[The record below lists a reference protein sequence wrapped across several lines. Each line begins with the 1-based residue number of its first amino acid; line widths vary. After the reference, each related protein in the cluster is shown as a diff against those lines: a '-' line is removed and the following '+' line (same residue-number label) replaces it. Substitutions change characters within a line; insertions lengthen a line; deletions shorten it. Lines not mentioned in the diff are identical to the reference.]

1 MQILYVTP
9 EVAPYFGQSDLAEVS
24 GALPRALQELQ
35 MKVTVVAPFWKGVDP
50 DRYGLARRIRKLNVP
65 LGGGTAEVGL
75 LEGKFRNADVGVL
88 LLDHAESFQR
98 DGAPDHR
105 TWYLLARAA
114 LEAASELGLNVDL
127 VHAHGWQT
135 GFVPLLLQAGA
146 VPALAGV
153 KLVFTVPEAEGTQ
166 LFEPA
171 VLDELRLGYQQ
182 FNPDGIEFHGKVNL
196 LKAGVLYADRVIAWS
211 ESYARDM
218 RTEPYGAGLHGLFQA
233 QAGKVRGILPGLDP
247 AAWDPASDHRIAERY
262 DGDSLPAKEACKRAL
277 QAELDL
283 PVRPQL
289 PLCAVLGPLTPAR
302 GADLLLRALP
312 GLMPLMSG
320 EGSRGAAKLQLCI
333 LGEPAPE
340 LAGPLADAAAGNAQS
355 LAFRAAADGE
365 LLRRAIAGADA
376 LLLPLRQDPAGLLTM
391 KALRYGALPIGPSL
405 GALRDLVIDADPP
418 SGTGNGF
425 FMAGPQPEALQAAV
439 QRMLAA
445 HAHRPLWAR
454 LTHTAMRQRRGWDA
468 TARQTIQVYQDVLD
482 QS

>member
-1 MQILYVTP
+1 MQILYVTT
-9 EVAPYFGQSDLAEVS
+9 EVAPYFGQSDLAEVT
-24 GALPRALQELQ
+24 GALPRALQELG

-50 DRYGLARRIRKLNVP
+50 DRFGLARRIRRLNVP
-65 LGGGTAEVGL
+65 LGSGTAEVGL
-75 LEGKFRNADVGVL
+75 LEGKFRNADVGL
-88 LLDHAESFQR
+88 LLVDHAETFQR
-98 DGAPDHR
+98 DAAPDHR

-127 VHAHGWQT
+127 VHAHGWQS
-135 GFVPLLLQAGA
+135 GFVPLLLQAGV

-171 VLDELRLGYQQ
+171 ILDELRLGFQH

-196 LKAGVLYADRVIAWS
+196 LKAGVIYADQVIAWS
-211 ESYARDM
+211 ESYARDVQ
-218 RTEPYGAGLHGLFQA
+218 TEPFGAGLHGLFRA
-233 QAGKVRGILPGLDP
+233 RAGKLRGILPGLDP

-262 DGDSLPAKEACKRAL
+262 DVDTLSGKEACKRAL
-277 QAELDL
+277 QAELNL

-289 PLCAVLGPLTPAR
+289 PLLAVLGPLTPAR
-302 GADLLLRALP
+302 GADLLLRSLP
-312 GLMPLMSG
+312 GLMPM
-320 EGSRGAAKLQLCI
+320 KLQLAI

-340 LAGPLADAAAGNAQS
+340 LAGPLGDAAAGSAQS
-355 LAFRAAADGE
+355 LVFRPALDGD

-376 LLLPLRQDPAGLLTM
+376 LLLPLRQDPAGLLAM
-391 KALRYGALPIGPSL
+391 KALRYGALPVCPCL
-405 GALRDLVIDADPP
+405 GALRDLVVDADPP

-425 FMAGPQPEALQAAV
+425 CMAGPQPESLQAAV

-445 HAHRPLWAR
+445 HAQRPLWAR
-454 LTHTAMRQRRGWDA
+454 LTHTAMRQRRGWEL
-468 TARQTIQVYQDVLD
+468 TARQTIQAYQEVLD